1 MRLIIAFLLSATF
14 VSFSVW
20 SNDQTVRLTVGNWR
34 PFIEQKDQTAQGI
47 AISVVEAAFKE
58 ANYSVEWGFFPWG
71 RAYALGKIGTWDGS
85 AVWYHSENRANDFL
99 YSDPVFTF
107 QEALVCHQDVQAEW
121 QTFEDILTHRIG
133 TVMFSEHPYIGDYLK
148 NANKSPIRFP
158 TYQTL
163 YNSLISKRIDCI
175 LINPVAHT
183 YFLDEIFPSQKITL
197 NIASKAFPLAHTS
210 LIISKNAENAEELIK
225 SFNKGLQKIRNSGL
239 YAEIINR
246 FPYFVAENTLSK

>member
-20 SNDQTVRLTVGNWR
+20 SNDRTVRLTVGNWR

-58 ANYSVEWGFFPWG
+58 AEYSVEWGFFPWG
-71 RAYALGKIGTWDGS
+71 RAYALGRIGTWDGS
-85 AVWYHSENRANDFL
+85 AVWYHSKNRANDFL

-107 QEALVCHQDVQAEW
+107 QETLVCHQDVQADW
-121 QTFEDILTHRIG
+121 QTFEDILTHRVG
-133 TVMFSEHPYIGDYLK
+133 TVMFSEHPYIGDFLK
-148 NANKSPIRFP
+148 NASKPPIRFP

-183 YFLDEIFPSQKITL
+183 YFLDEIFPDQDIKL
-197 NIASKAFPLAHTS
+197 NVATKEFPAASLS
-210 LIISKNAENAEELIK
+210 LIISKKTANAERLIQ
-225 SFNKGLQKIRNSGL
+225 SFNNGLKTIRMSGL
-239 YAEIINR
+239 YTEIVTQ
-246 FPYFVAENTLSK
+246 FPYFVAENMSIE